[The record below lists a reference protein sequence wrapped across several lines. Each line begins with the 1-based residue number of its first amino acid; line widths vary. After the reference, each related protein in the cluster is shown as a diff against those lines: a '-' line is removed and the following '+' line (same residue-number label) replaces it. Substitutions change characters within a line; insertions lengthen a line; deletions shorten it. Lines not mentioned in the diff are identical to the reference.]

1 MISTVLIHVARWATC
16 TPTLGTAA
24 RAGPTAGAPPS
35 CWPRS
40 RRRPKQ
46 LYCSQ
51 TKIFCAD
58 CVRGKYRK
66 YQPGELWSQKIP
78 SAEKMDWK
86 LRKMFRLLFR
96 CLWAVLSSVPHHHV
110 KYTSGESH
118 FWSFDIKCWNRG
130 HQDPGDIRLNRIS
143 FGLRTKGAER
153 LTEGRQNGRCTYNLS
168 YNCSQTDSIRY
179 NIYSIEARYNIY
191 SIEAI

>member
-1 MISTVLIHVARWATC
+1 MQDDIYCIDPCCQVGNLFANTGHGSKGWTYSWGSAVLLAKVET
-16 TPTLGTAA
+16 
-24 RAGPTAGAPPS
+24 
-35 CWPRS
+35 
-40 RRRPKQ
+40 KQ

-51 TKIFCAD
+51 IKIFCAD

-96 CLWAVLSSVPHHHV
+96 CGRCSDPHHHV

-118 FWSFDIKCWNRG
+118 FWSFDIKCWIRG
-130 HQDPGDIRLNRIS
+130 HQDPGDIRLNRIFLD
-143 FGLRTKGAER
+143 FGQKEQKDWPRGDRMGNVLTTYLIIVPR
-153 LTEGRQNGRCTYNLS
+153 LPQL
-168 YNCSQTDSIRY
+168 DIISIL
-179 NIYSIEARYNIY
+179 
-191 SIEAI
+191 

>member
-1 MISTVLIHVARWATC
+1 MISTVLIHVVRWATC

-24 RAGPTAGAPPS
+24 RVGPTAGDPPS

-51 TKIFCAD
+51 IKIFCAD
-58 CVRGKYRK
+58 CMRGKYRK

-96 CLWAVLSSVPHHHV
+96 C
-110 KYTSGESH
+110 
-118 FWSFDIKCWNRG
+118 
-130 HQDPGDIRLNRIS
+130 
-143 FGLRTKGAER
+143 
-153 LTEGRQNGRCTYNLS
+153 GRCSAQPHIIMWNTHLAKVIFEVLTSNVESEVTKAQGILDWIEYLLDFGQKEQKDWPRGDRMGNVLTTYLMIVPRPT
-168 YNCSQTDSIRY
+168 QLDIISIL
-179 NIYSIEARYNIY
+179 
-191 SIEAI
+191 

>member
-1 MISTVLIHVARWATC
+1 MQDDIYCIDPCCQVGNLYANTGHGSKGWTYSWGSAVLLAKVET
-16 TPTLGTAA
+16 
-24 RAGPTAGAPPS
+24 
-35 CWPRS
+35 
-40 RRRPKQ
+40 KQ
-46 LYCSQ
+46 EYCSQ
-51 TKIFCAD
+51 IKIFCAD

-118 FWSFDIKCWNRG
+118 FWSFDIKCWIRG

-153 LTEGRQNGRCTYNLS
+153 LTEGRQNGKCTYNLS
-168 YNCSQTDSIRY
+168 NNCSQTDSIRY
-179 NIYSIEARYNIY
+179 NIYSKED
-191 SIEAI
+191 SP